1 MQSGTLSSVSSFA
14 GVSGLGGESADDDDC
29 EVGLKE
35 GAAVDVSVYEEGLAQ
50 SADQAIYRVL

>member
-1 MQSGTLSSVSSFA
+1 MSSVSSFA
-14 GVSGLGGESADDDDC
+14 GVWHGGESADDDDC

>member
-1 MQSGTLSSVSSFA
+1 MQSGTMSSVSSFA
-14 GVSGLGGESADDDDC
+14 GVWHGGESADDDDC